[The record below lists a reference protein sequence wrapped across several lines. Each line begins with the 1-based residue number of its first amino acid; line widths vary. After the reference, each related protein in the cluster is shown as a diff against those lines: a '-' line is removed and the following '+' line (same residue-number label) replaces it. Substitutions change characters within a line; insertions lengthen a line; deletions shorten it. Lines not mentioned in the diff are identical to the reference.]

1 MKSIAL
7 RIANRIERRAKMTQ
21 HAISADSFL
30 VSYPKSGR
38 TWLRYMLAHYFAA
51 VSSFGE
57 PVDLHNMF
65 ALIPNFDLDPVRGIP
80 AFRAARR
87 NGPMP
92 RIWVSHHNFHWR
104 LFFHKPVILIV
115 RDPRDVIVSSY
126 FHAVRHKHRFDG
138 NMLDFMKHE
147 SQGLPAMCRYLNG
160 WAGAV
165 ARRPHCVLSYEALSK
180 NTEQELRST
189 LAFLN
194 CPIDVSAL
202 NGAVRAGSFAAMQEL
217 ELTEGI
223 PGHDYDRSDSESLRM
238 RRGQAGGYR
247 DYLDKDM
254 IEIVEKICARKL
266 SPTAK
271 DLLARSGI
279 ELA

>member
-1 MKSIAL
+1 MTTMAV
-7 RIANRIERRAKMTQ
+7 RIVNRIRRRAKMTQ
-21 HAISADSFL
+21 YAMSANSFL

-38 TWLRYMLAHYFAA
+38 TWLRYMLAHYFAT
-51 VSSFGE
+51 VCGYDE

-65 ALIPNFDLDPVRGIP
+65 AIVPNFDLDPVRGIP
-80 AFRAARR
+80 AFRFPDR
-87 NGPMP
+87 NRPVP

-104 LFFHKPVILIV
+104 LFFHKPVIMIV

-138 NMLDFMKHE
+138 TMLDFIKHE
-147 SQGLPAMCRYLNG
+147 SQGLPAMCSYLNG
-160 WAGAV
+160 WAKAIS
-165 ARRPHCVLSYEALSK
+165 RRPHRVLSYESLSK
-180 NTEQELRST
+180 DTEQELRST
-189 LAFLN
+189 LAFLD
-194 CPIDVSAL
+194 CPIDQDAL
-202 NGAVRAGSFAAMQEL
+202 KAAVHAGSFASMQEL

-223 PGHDYDRSDSESLRM
+223 PGHEYDRSDSESLRM

-247 DYLDKDM
+247 DYLDENM
-254 IEIVEKICARKL
+254 IEIVENICALEL

-271 DLLARSGI
+271 NLFARSGI